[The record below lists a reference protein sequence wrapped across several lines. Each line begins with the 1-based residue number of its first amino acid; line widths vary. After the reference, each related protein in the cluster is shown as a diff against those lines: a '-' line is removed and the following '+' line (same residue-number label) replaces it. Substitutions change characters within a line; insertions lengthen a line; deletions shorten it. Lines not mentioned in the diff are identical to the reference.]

1 MMGMTAPS
9 PAIEKTSF
17 WEDVIDIFYQ
27 PSAVFARRRNGNP
40 WYPFLFVVLSIA
52 IISFFL
58 FPAMEPAMEAE
69 IRRAMVRSPQK
80 LPPEAIDKVV
90 DWQLKFGRYV
100 FGVIIAIS
108 IGVVG
113 LLTWL
118 VGKMFGAAETFGQAM
133 LIAGYAYMPRVL
145 GVIAGGVIAL
155 TADPAKLNGAAIMS
169 PGPAHF
175 VDPETA
181 SPFVVA
187 LLTRLDL
194 AIVWE
199 TVLLAIGVAV
209 LGKIPR
215 NKAIAFAV
223 AIWIVG
229 GLYQLRTAYL
239 MS

>member
-1 MMGMTAPS
+1 
-9 PAIEKTSF
+9 
-17 WEDVIDIFYQ
+17 
-27 PSAVFARRRNGNP
+27 
-40 WYPFLFVVLSIA
+40 
-52 IISFFL
+52 
-58 FPAMEPAMEAE
+58 
-69 IRRAMVRSPQK
+69 
-80 LPPEAIDKVV
+80 
-90 DWQLKFGRYV
+90 
-100 FGVIIAIS
+100 
-108 IGVVG
+108 
-113 LLTWL
+113 
-118 VGKMFGAAETFGQAM
+118 
-133 LIAGYAYMPRVL
+133 
-145 GVIAGGVIAL
+145 
-155 TADPAKLNGAAIMS
+155 MS